1 MPMNDRDIFIQK
13 CAELNI
19 QLTEEKLARI
29 DQYAFLLEKWQKK
42 FNLVGPDTIPYI
54 YSRHILDCAQICS
67 LIKSDDVVLDIGAGA
82 GLPSIII
89 AILTGAKV
97 HACELVGKK
106 IQFMAEVKRQ
116 LKLGDHFLPLKE
128 DVYKLHEKNERY
140 SVITSRAFSE
150 VDNILKAG
158 NPLLLEGGKY
168 VLLKGASFE
177 DEKNNSPLIK
187 CMTIEEKRSITFT
200 GGKILVLSNSS
211 T

>member
-1 MPMNDRDIFIQK
+1 MNDREIFIQK

-19 QLTEEKLARI
+19 ELTDEKLARI
-29 DQYAFLLEKWQKK
+29 DQYAFLLEKWQKR
-42 FNLVGPDTIPYI
+42 FNLVGPDTIPNL
-54 YSRHILDCAQICS
+54 YSRHILDCAQVCP

-89 AILTGAKV
+89 CILTGAKI

-106 IQFMAEVKRQ
+106 IQFMSEVKRQ
-116 LKLGDHFLPLKE
+116 LKLGDRFLPLKE
-128 DVYKLHEKNERY
+128 DVYKLSDKKERY

-150 VDNILKAG
+150 VDNILRAG
-158 NPLLLEGGKY
+158 NPLLLDGGKY
-168 VLLKGASFE
+168 ILLKGASFDE
-177 DEKNNSPLIK
+177 EKNASPLIK
-187 CMTIEEKRSITFT
+187 CMTIEEKKSITFT